1 MELIFSVRHLILL
14 ILDHVFPADS
24 PCESYRISVA
34 IYQIT
39 FTVSQTNNIDSCQII
54 FERYDVKIIMF
65 LGYSI
70 CCVFQ
75 SAW

>member
-1 MELIFSVRHLILL
+1 MELIFSVGHFIWL
-14 ILDHVFPADS
+14 ILDHIFPADL
-24 PCESYRISVA
+24 PCESHRISVA

-39 FTVSQTNNIDSCQII
+39 FTVSETNNIDSCQII
-54 FERYDVKIIMF
+54 FERYDVKIIIF

-70 CCVFQ
+70 CYVFQ